1 MKRIKLHVRY
11 DRKMGTWFVRSTDR
25 PENTVW
31 VKYGAVLSKQEA
43 IHAGAEYLY
52 DMLGSEGTRGQLII
66 HKKDGRIQSER
77 TYGGDPKR
85 RKG

>member
-43 IHAGAEYLY
+43 IHAGAEYL
-52 DMLGSEGTRGQLII
+52 
-66 HKKDGRIQSER
+66 
-77 TYGGDPKR
+77 
-85 RKG
+85 